1 MSAGS
6 GDDNDEALQYAEEI
20 NRDEAEKRRQNQ
32 VVWEAEQAVAQREAE
47 QAVAHAAEE
56 AEQL

>member
-1 MSAGS
+1 MIASS
-6 GDDNDEALQYAEEI
+6 GDDNDEALQDAEEI
-20 NRDEAEKRRQNQ
+20 DRDEAEKLRQNQ
-32 VVWEAEQAVAQREAE
+32 VAQREAE